1 MKNVLKHNGTQIL
14 LANVDDGSNRIFIN
28 DEELA
33 SSNWVGSGTYTQVI
47 EGTTISIA
55 KIADLSGNIML
66 QKQSE
71 NNYAL
76 VRKADTGSGNYLVW
90 A

>member
-1 MKNVLKHNGTQIL
+1 MKNILKHNGTQLL

-28 DEELA
+28 DEEIA
-33 SSNWVGSGTYTQVI
+33 SSNWVGSGSYTQVI

-55 KIADLSGNIML
+55 KIADLSGNIMM

-76 VRKADTGSGNYLVW
+76 VRKSDTTSGNYLIW

>member
-1 MKNVLKHNGTQIL
+1 MKNILKHNGTQLL

-28 DEELA
+28 DEEIA
-33 SSNWVGSGTYTQVI
+33 SSNWVGSGSYTQVI

-55 KIADLSGNIML
+55 KIADLSGNIMM

-76 VRKADTGSGNYLVW
+76 VRKSDTSSGNYLIW